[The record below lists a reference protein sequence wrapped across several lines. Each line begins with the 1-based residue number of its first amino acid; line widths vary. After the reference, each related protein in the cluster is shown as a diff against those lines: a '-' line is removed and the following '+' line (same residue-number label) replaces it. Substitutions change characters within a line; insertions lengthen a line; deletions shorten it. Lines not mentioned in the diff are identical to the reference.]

1 MSFLAD
7 LADEPHD
14 TDSMLSILADT
25 QFQRCRAALR
35 KLASYWGGAEFVL
48 GVIDQRS
55 SGLTKSVGESLE
67 DRHPRPIIVEVSCF
81 SNAKRSPCLTYL
93 CL

>member
-14 TDSMLSILADT
+14 TDSMLSVLADT

-35 KLASYWGGAEFVL
+35 TLASYWGGAAFVCR
-48 GVIDQRS
+48 VIDQRS
-55 SGLTKSVGESLE
+55 AGLTRAAVQSLE
-67 DRHPRPIIVEVSCF
+67 DRDPRPIVVEVSPRGREE
-81 SNAKRSPCLTYL
+81 RSLKL
-93 CL
+93 